1 MDFGK
6 VLGRA
11 WEITWRWKMLWVLGF
26 LAALGQ
32 GGGFPQPSYS
42 FSGDEFD
49 QFTYTPIGPLD
60 EIFAAM
66 TAIIAVICIVII
78 IAIIIAIIIWVIS
91 VIARG
96 GLIAAVQQIED
107 DGTTSFGRAWSVGA
121 KKFWTLFGLGV
132 LTTLPTLILVFFGV
146 AVGIAYFVGVVG
158 GVTEPTDEVLGGSI
172 LLAILCGGFL
182 CCGTFILGI
191 VLEQIRIY
199 GERAAVLEDVGWI
212 DSFVRGWQVLKEN
225 LGATIILW
233 LIFFAIGIVIFGI
246 TFVIGIAI
254 AAPLLGLFFVTEP
267 GAWVFAPICFGGLLG
282 VIVFALIR
290 SIVTAFTSASWTLA
304 FREMTMQAEVD
315 LVPVGESE

>member
-32 GGGFPQPSYS
+32 AGGFPQSSYS
-42 FSGDEFD
+42 YDWDGFD
-49 QFTYTPIGPLD
+49 SFFYRPIGPLD
-60 EIFAAM
+60 DFFAAI
-66 TAIIAVICIVII
+66 TAAIIAVICVF
-78 IAIIIAIIIWVIS
+78 IIIAIIIWVIS

-107 DGTTSFGRAWSVGA
+107 DGTTSFGRAWSVGV
-121 KKFWTLFGLGV
+121 KKFWTLFGLGI
-132 LTTLPTLILVFFGV
+132 LTTLPMLIIFFLSAV
-146 AVGIAYFVGVVG
+146 VGIAYFIGLVGTQP
-158 GVTEPTDEVLGGSI
+158 TEELVGGSI
-172 LLAILCGGFL
+172 LLAILCGGLL
-182 CCGTFILGI
+182 CCGTFFLGVI
-191 VLEQIRIY
+191 LEQIRIY

-212 DSFVRGWQVLKEN
+212 DSFVRGWNVLKEN

-246 TFVIGIAI
+246 TFLIGIAI
-254 AAPLLGLFFVTEP
+254 AAPFLGLFFVNDP
-267 GAWVFAPICFGGLLG
+267 GAWVFAPICIGGLLG

-290 SIVTAFTSASWTLA
+290 SIVVAFTSSTWTLA
-304 FREMTMQAEVD
+304 FREMTVQAEVD
-315 LVPVGESE
+315 LIPVGESE